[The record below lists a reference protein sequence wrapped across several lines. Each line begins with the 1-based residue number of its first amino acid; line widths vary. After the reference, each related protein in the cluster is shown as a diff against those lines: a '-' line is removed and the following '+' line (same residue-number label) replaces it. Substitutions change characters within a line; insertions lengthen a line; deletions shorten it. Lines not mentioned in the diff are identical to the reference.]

1 MGNNSKP
8 GTFHLG
14 ITMAGAVSAGAYTAG
29 FMDYV
34 LEALS
39 AWEAAKKEHKGKPNS
54 VIPDHKV
61 IIDAIGGASAG
72 GMVSMITTLAL
83 CTGGIKPVREVSN
96 TKTGNILYDSWVFLD
111 DDDSL
116 YDGSSTGKTT
126 FEKMLGNVDLD
137 AGKGAPSLLNSK
149 PIDRIAEK
157 VFEGLPEGASP
168 ENFPSYISDDL
179 RVLLTVTSLR
189 PMDYR
194 VNFSKIKSKFL
205 DSTPGH
211 RISNHDVVAH
221 FKLNYDEVADK
232 NRYLP
237 FRPVPS
243 DGLGGKPKSNE
254 DFLIKVTKATGS
266 FPVGLAARYFDVE
279 FPTDYVHNSLMER
292 KAFNAQ
298 MDIELDS
305 DGKEIFQFT
314 AIDGGTINNEPFD
327 EVLRCLVANHGPEDP
342 DAPKYGTVLIDPF
355 PNFEVEKELAIPK
368 HEKTSIMDIIGSL
381 VPTILNQARN
391 KQSDTYGTGL
401 FKLMAFPR
409 KLKLGSLHEAGHPPL
424 ATGGIGGFG
433 GFIDI
438 EFRKHD
444 FFLGRDN
451 ARNFLRGIMFME
463 YDKSNPKNLFH
474 GVSDEAVKKFGRK
487 IQQDDGTKKMFM
499 PIIPDVSKLDPNDDS
514 NPSRYTVQ
522 DFPKFD
528 KQAFE
533 KLEKPIKNRI
543 QAILKAELKGKLS
556 GWLWSIGGG
565 LVIRTTSKK
574 MTKWVMETIEK
585 DFVKRGM

>member
-1 MGNNSKP
+1 M
-8 GTFHLG
+8 
-14 ITMAGAVSAGAYTAG
+14 
-29 FMDYV
+29 
-34 LEALS
+34 
-39 AWEAAKKEHKGKPNS
+39 
-54 VIPDHKV
+54 
-61 IIDAIGGASAG
+61 
-72 GMVSMITTLAL
+72 LA
-83 CTGGIKPVREVSN
+83 
-96 TKTGNILYDSWVFLD
+96 
-111 DDDSL
+111 
-116 YDGSSTGKTT
+116 
-126 FEKMLGNVDLD
+126 NVDLD
-137 AGKGAPSLLNSK
+137 ADKGAPSLLNSK

-157 VFEGLPEGASP
+157 VFEDLPKGASP
-168 ENFPSYISDDL
+168 KNFPSYISNDL

-221 FKLNYDEVADK
+221 FKLNYDDVADK
-232 NRYLP
+232 NKYLP
-237 FRPVPS
+237 FRPGARDANDDAS
-243 DGLGGKPKSNE
+243 TSNR

-266 FPVGLAARYFDVE
+266 FPVGLAPRYFDSE
-279 FPTDYVHNSLMER
+279 FPTEYVHNSLMER

-305 DGKEIFQFT
+305 DGKETFQFT

-327 EVLRCLVANHGPEDP
+327 EVLRCLVANHGPEDS

-355 PNFEVEKELAIPK
+355 PNFEVEKGLAIPNY
-368 HEKTSIMDIIGSL
+368 EKTSIMDIIGSL

-409 KLKLGSLHEAGHPPL
+409 KLKLGSHHEVDHPPL

-463 YDKSNPKNLFH
+463 YDKNNPNNLFH
-474 GVSDEAVKKFGRK
+474 GVSDEAIKKFGRK
-487 IQQDDGTKKMFM
+487 IPQDDGSKKIFM

-522 DFPKFD
+522 DFPKFN
-528 KQAFE
+528 KQAFK
-533 KLEKPIKNRI
+533 KLEKPIKDRI

-556 GWLWSIGGG
+556 GWLWSLGQGFLINM
-565 LVIRTTSKK
+565 TSKK
-574 MTKWVMETIEK
+574 MTKWVMTTIEK
-585 DFVKRGM
+585 DFNKRGM